1 MVDKHKAPGKSHRK
15 GLTVFDLQRIFP
27 DEAAAIQ
34 WFENLRWP
42 DGKRDC
48 PYCGSLKTRKA
59 SHRIMPFWCTTCRK
73 YFSVKSGTAMH
84 GSNLPVR
91 KWVYALYLM
100 STSLKGVSSMK
111 LHRDLGISQKTAWY
125 MAQRIR
131 QGWLDDGRSLDGEVE
146 IDETYMGGRERNKH
160 VSKRLNA
167 GRGAVG
173 KVAVVGAKQRGGHV
187 KAKPVTDT
195 KQATLQ
201 GFVKKNVRKGSAVYT
216 DEHKAYS
223 GLKRTYH
230 HESVSHSVG
239 EYVREQAH
247 TNGVESFWA
256 LLKRGYH
263 GTYHK
268 MSPKHL
274 HRYVTEFAG
283 RHNVRNLD
291 TKEQMAGMVRRM
303 DGKQLRYADLVA

>member
-1 MVDKHKAPGKSHRK
+1 MVDKRKAPGKSHRE
-15 GLTVFDLQRIFP
+15 GLTVFDLQRLFP
-27 DEAAAIQ
+27 DEPAAIR

-48 PYCGSLKTRKA
+48 PYCGSLKTCSAK
-59 SHRIMPFWCTTCRK
+59 HKTMPYWCTACRK
-73 YFSVKSGTAMH
+73 YFSVKTATAMH

-91 KWVYALYLM
+91 KWVYAMYLM

-146 IDETYMGGRERNKH
+146 IDETYMGGKERNKH
-160 VSKRLNA
+160 VSKRLKA

-173 KVAVVGAKQRGGHV
+173 KVAVVGAKQRGGRV
-187 KAKPVTDT
+187 KAKPVSDT

-201 GFVKKNVRKGSAVYT
+201 GFVKTNVRKGSAVYT
-216 DEHKAYS
+216 DEHKGYVGLRSEYS
-223 GLKRTYH
+223 
-230 HESVSHSVG
+230 HEAVRHSVG
-239 EYVREQAH
+239 EYVNGMAH

-263 GTYHK
+263 GVYHK

-274 HRYVTEFAG
+274 HRYVNEFAG

-291 TKEQMAGMVRRM
+291 TIQQMAAIALTMVGRRL
-303 DGKQLRYADLVA
+303 KYSDLTS